1 MDGLLSTFNVAA
13 QTGAAAWVRAR
24 VLGIYMLA
32 FFGSWACGS
41 ALWGWVA
48 GRAGISLTLLIAAV
62 GLVVGLAPGIR
73 FKLRCAEDLDLTPS
87 AHWPEPRVQLEL
99 EVQTGPVLVTIEY
112 KIDPKD
118 AEQFTKAARA
128 SGEIKR
134 RDGAF
139 YWNLFRD
146 TDDPSR
152 FIETFIV
159 DSWAEHLRQHSRLT
173 RADRIID
180 DRVQS
185 FHLGDSPPKISHLI
199 AEA

>member
-1 MDGLLSTFNVAA
+1 
-13 QTGAAAWVRAR
+13 
-24 VLGIYMLA
+24 
-32 FFGSWACGS
+32 
-41 ALWGWVA
+41 
-48 GRAGISLTLLIAAV
+48 
-62 GLVVGLAPGIR
+62 
-73 FKLRCAEDLDLTPS
+73 
-87 AHWPEPRVQLEL
+87 LEL

-159 DSWAEHLRQHSRLT
+159 DSWAEHLRQHGRLT

-199 AEA
+199 AES